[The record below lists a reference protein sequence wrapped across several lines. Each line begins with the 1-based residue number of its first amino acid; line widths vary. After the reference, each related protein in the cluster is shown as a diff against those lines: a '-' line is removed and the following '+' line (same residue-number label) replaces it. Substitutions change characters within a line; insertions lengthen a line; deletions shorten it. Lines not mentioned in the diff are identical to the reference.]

1 MLVILL
7 VTNIILGAIVGIF
20 TIKNFIINFKVSKS
34 KLKNIM
40 IIFFIISTLALS
52 LSGALSAVT
61 INNNINQL
69 TSDLA
74 KSDNTVLVGVGSVEI
89 NKKEVIQ
96 VQLDL
101 ENGNKIYAMRDTAL
115 VCIFFACLWALH
127 RNILKEIS
135 ETKKTGTWD
144 LNKFK

>member
-89 NKKEVIQ
+89 NK
-96 VQLDL
+96 
-101 ENGNKIYAMRDTAL
+101 IYAMRDTAL